1 VTDHDDPL
9 EPLRELRPDRPGGDE
24 PNDPW
29 ILAEERDRLMSVI
42 ENTPVEPKPAW
53 HTPAIYARLGYEDEH
68 AAVEFLTSAFGFHE
82 RAESRMVHDDGHMLA
97 WLEHDDGIVMVGHVN
112 HDVHGVHSPQE
123 TGAATC
129 VLMVSVTDVD
139 AHHDRSVA
147 AGVRITYALHDAFW
161 GDRFYEA
168 EDLEGNR
175 WHFGE
180 PLSSV
185 RKRRGEPEEE

>member
-1 VTDHDDPL
+1 
-9 EPLRELRPDRPGGDE
+9 
-24 PNDPW
+24 
-29 ILAEERDRLMSVI
+29 
-42 ENTPVEPKPAW
+42 
-53 HTPAIYARLGYEDEH
+53 
-68 AAVEFLTSAFGFHE
+68 
-82 RAESRMVHDDGHMLA
+82 
-97 WLEHDDGIVMVGHVN
+97 
-112 HDVHGVHSPQE
+112 
-123 TGAATC
+123 
-129 VLMVSVTDVD
+129 MVSVTDVD